1 MALKFPISLVSK
13 RGGGYIQP
21 EGSYAYDGSDNI
33 IKGPRIG
40 NIPNNWARYVNP
52 VSRIEIGYS
61 AGVIG
66 NAAFR
71 QHDCT
76 EINIPPSVT
85 NMGSDAFF
93 QASQQNIALNFSE
106 GLQIIGGSAF
116 QSSRYAGNIFLP
128 TTLTTI
134 NNAAFSKINN
144 DSTVRNYHI
153 NSPASVFTGTQIMRY
168 HKVTD
173 TLYVHADYLSQYDAA
188 WKTAQAQEGLLTIA
202 EWTSYPDPMP

>member
-1 MALKFPISLVSK
+1 MALVFPISLAGK

-33 IKGPRIG
+33 IKGPLIG

-66 NAAFR
+66 SAAFR

-76 EINIPPSVT
+76 EINIPSNIT
-85 NMGSDAFF
+85 IIGSDAFF

-106 GLQIIGGSAF
+106 GLRIIGDSAF
-116 QSSRYAGNIFLP
+116 SASRYAGNIFLP

-134 NNAAFSKINN
+134 NNVAFTKINS
-144 DSTVRNYHI
+144 DVAVRNYYI
-153 NSPASVFTGTQIMRY
+153 NSPASVFTGLQTMRY

-188 WKTAQAQEGLLTIA
+188 WKTAQAQDGLTIA

>member
-1 MALKFPISLVSK
+1 MSLKFPISLVGK
-13 RGGGYIQP
+13 GGGGYNQP

-33 IKGPRIG
+33 IKGPQIG

-61 AGVIG
+61 AGYIG
-66 NAAFR
+66 SAAFR
-71 QHDCT
+71 GHDCN
-76 EINIPPSVT
+76 EINIPSNVV
-85 NMGSDAFF
+85 NIGNDAFF

-106 GLQIIGGSAF
+106 GMQIIGVTAFSA
-116 QSSRYAGNIFLP
+116 SRYAGNIFLP

-134 NNAAFSKINN
+134 NNGAFTKING

-153 NSPASVFTGTQIMRY
+153 NSPASVFTGTQAMGY

-188 WKTAQAQEGLLTIA
+188 WKAAQAQEGLTIA